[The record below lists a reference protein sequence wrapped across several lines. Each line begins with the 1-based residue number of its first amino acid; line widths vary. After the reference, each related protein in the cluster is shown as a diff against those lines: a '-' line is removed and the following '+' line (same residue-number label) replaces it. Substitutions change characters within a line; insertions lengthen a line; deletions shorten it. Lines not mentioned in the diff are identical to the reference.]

1 MEEKYGLIKGIECK
15 LVKSNPELIE
25 AMSKRTGIDEERMR
39 AMLRYNVFTVS
50 QFAQLTQ
57 LAVSSITNK
66 TRPLMIDGKYDTE
79 LNYCYLFQDRSSDG
93 PKFIIRDEKSEKYLK
108 V

>member
-1 MEEKYGLIKGIECK
+1 MEEKYGLIKGIECN

-25 AMSKRTGIDEERMR
+25 SMSKRTGIDEERMK
-39 AMLRYNVFTVS
+39 AMLRYNVFTIS
-50 QFAQLTQ
+50 QFAELTQ

-66 TRPLMIDGKYDTE
+66 TRPLMVDGKYDTE
-79 LNYCYLFQDRSSDG
+79 LNYCYLFQGSKSDG
-93 PKFIIRDEKSEKYLK
+93 PKFVVRDEKTEKYIK